1 MTEQIYTL
9 KHQDKSCKAR
19 RGEIKLGHG
28 VVQTPTFMPV
38 GTNGTVKGIYHDK
51 VASIGYNLILGNTYH
66 LYLRPGIE
74 VLKTFDGLHNFSNWK
89 GNFLTDSG
97 GFQVFS
103 LSTLRKI
110 YEMGVKF
117 QSHIDGSKHVFT
129 PEKVVDIQQVI
140 GSDIAMMLD
149 VCSAPG
155 ISWKETLHAMDI
167 THLWAERAIVHRDS
181 LLDTTGRAFRG
192 KLFGIVQGGFYEDLR
207 IKSAQTIAAMD
218 FPGVAI
224 GGLSVGESKETFCNY
239 LALTADAVNQVSPSK
254 PRYVMGI
261 GTPDY
266 ILEAVENGIDLFDCV
281 LATRTARNGSVFTD
295 DGMLTLS
302 RSFNEFDHRPIQ
314 EGCTC
319 DACTNYSRAYLR
331 HMFKCNEMFGGMLAT
346 EHNLTYLYNLMA
358 KARKAIEED
367 RFKSFKEDYLKR
379 FYANGGRCLG

>member
-1 MTEQIYTL
+1 MQDKIYTL
-9 KHQDKSCKAR
+9 HHQDKHCKAR
-19 RGEIKLGHG
+19 TGEIKLGHG
-28 VVQTPTFMPV
+28 VVQTPAFMPV
-38 GTNGTVKGIYHDK
+38 GTNGTVKGIHHEDI
-51 VASIGYNLILGNTYH
+51 AAIGYNLILGNTYH

-74 VLKTFDGLHNFSNWK
+74 VLKKFDGLHKFSNWN
-89 GNFLTDSG
+89 GNILTDSG

-103 LSTLRKI
+103 LSQLRKI
-110 YEMGVKF
+110 SEQGVKF
-117 QSHIDGSKHVFT
+117 QSHIDGSKHEYS

-155 ISWKETLHAMDI
+155 ISWKDTLHAMDI
-167 THLWAERAIVHRDS
+167 THNWAERAIIHRDS
-181 LLDTTGRAFRG
+181 LLETTGRAFRG

-207 IKSAQTIAAMD
+207 IKSAQIISSMD
-218 FPGVAI
+218 FPGIAI
-224 GGLSVGESKETFCNY
+224 GGLSVGESKEDFCRY
-239 LALTADAVNQVSPSK
+239 LAVTAENITDQK

-266 ILEAVENGIDLFDCV
+266 ILEAIENGIDLFDCV
-281 LATRTARNGSVFTD
+281 LQTRTARNGSVFTD

-302 RSFNEFDHRPIQ
+302 RSFNEFDLGPIQ

-319 DACTNYSRAYLR
+319 RACTKYSLSYMR
-331 HMFKCNEMFGGMLAT
+331 HMFKCNEMLGGMLAT

-358 KARKAIEED
+358 RARKAIEED

-379 FYANGGRCLG
+379 FYANGGRCGKR

>member
-9 KHQDKSCKAR
+9 HHQDKSCKAR
-19 RGEIKLGHG
+19 TGEIALGHG

-66 LYLRPGIE
+66 LYLRPGVE
-74 VLKTFDGLHNFSNWK
+74 VLKTFDGLHKFSNWNA
-89 GNFLTDSG
+89 NFLTDSG

-117 QSHIDGSKHVFT
+117 QSHIDGSRHVFT

-207 IKSAQTIAAMD
+207 VKSAQTIASMD

-224 GGLSVGESKETFCNY
+224 GGLSVGESKQDFCRF
-239 LALTADAVNQVSPSK
+239 LALTANAVNEVSPSK

-302 RSFNEFDHRPIQ
+302 RSFNEFDYRPIQ

-319 DACTNYSRAYLR
+319 EACTHYSRAYMR

-379 FYANGGRCLG
+379 FYANGGRCIK

>member
-9 KHQDKSCKAR
+9 HHQDKSCKAR
-19 RGEIKLGHG
+19 TGEISLGHG

-66 LYLRPGIE
+66 LYLRPGVE
-74 VLKTFDGLHNFSNWK
+74 VLKSFDGLHKFSNWDA
-89 GNFLTDSG
+89 NFLTDSG

-117 QSHIDGSKHVFT
+117 QSHIDGSRHVFT

-149 VCSAPG
+149 VCSAPA

-207 IKSAQTIAAMD
+207 VKSARTIASMD
-218 FPGVAI
+218 FPGIAI
-224 GGLSVGESKETFCNY
+224 GGLSVGESKEDFCRF
-239 LALTADAVNQVSPSK
+239 LALTANAVNEISPSK

-319 DACTNYSRAYLR
+319 DACTHYSRAYMR

-346 EHNLTYLYNLMA
+346 EHNLTYLYNLMV

>member
-9 KHQDKSCKAR
+9 HHQDKSCKAR
-19 RGEIKLGHG
+19 TGEIALGHG
-28 VVQTPTFMPV
+28 VVQTPAFMPV

-66 LYLRPGIE
+66 LYLRPGVE
-74 VLKTFDGLHNFSNWK
+74 VLKTFDGLHKFSNWNA
-89 GNFLTDSG
+89 NFLTDSG

-117 QSHIDGSKHVFT
+117 QSHIDGSRHVFT

-207 IKSAQTIAAMD
+207 VKSAQTIASMD

-224 GGLSVGESKETFCNY
+224 GGLSVGESKEDFCRF
-239 LALTADAVNQVSPSK
+239 LALTANAVNEVSPSK

-319 DACTNYSRAYLR
+319 EACTHYSRAYMR

-367 RFKSFKEDYLKR
+367 RFKSFKEDYLRR